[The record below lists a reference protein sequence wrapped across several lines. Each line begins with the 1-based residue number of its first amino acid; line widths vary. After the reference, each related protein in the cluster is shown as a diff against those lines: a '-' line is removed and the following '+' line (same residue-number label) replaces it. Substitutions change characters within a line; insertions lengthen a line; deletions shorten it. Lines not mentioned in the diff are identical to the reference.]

1 MSEGL
6 FTFLFICGFILLYCV
21 IVVPIQKSREVR
33 DKVIDKQVGIIKPI
47 NRLWSLFT
55 DILSGIFVVV
65 LVIIVVLTVTKCIAG

>member
-21 IVVPIQKSREVR
+21 IVVPIQKSREAR

-47 NRLWSLFT
+47 NRLWSFFT

>member
-33 DKVIDKQVGIIKPI
+33 DKVIDKQVCIIKPI